1 MKFDYFITCYRI
13 ALMWAFTSF
22 EKTKAE
28 FAVKRRALADM
39 NSEDPQ
45 VRGLMLLMCA
55 KMQIAE

>member
-39 NSEDPQ
+39 
-45 VRGLMLLMCA
+45 
-55 KMQIAE
+55 